1 MNNREGE
8 QNKAIIWNLF
18 FYIKAKF
25 GDENYQIH
33 NKSYSINSLTVD
45 TLKKVEYKEEEKN
58 MEDKDKSK
66 NNDKMKEMEYKLIQ
80 KKKKIK
86 KKSLL

>member
-1 MNNREGE
+1 MLLIKD
-8 QNKAIIWNLF
+8 NKLEKDIWNLF

-45 TLKKVEYKEEEKN
+45 NLKKVENKEEEKTW
-58 MEDKDKSK
+58 
-66 NNDKMKEMEYKLIQ
+66 
-80 KKKKIK
+80 KIRIK
-86 KKSLL
+86 VKIMIK

>member
-1 MNNREGE
+1 
-8 QNKAIIWNLF
+8 
-18 FYIKAKF
+18 
-25 GDENYQIH
+25 
-33 NKSYSINSLTVD
+33 
-45 TLKKVEYKEEEKN
+45 